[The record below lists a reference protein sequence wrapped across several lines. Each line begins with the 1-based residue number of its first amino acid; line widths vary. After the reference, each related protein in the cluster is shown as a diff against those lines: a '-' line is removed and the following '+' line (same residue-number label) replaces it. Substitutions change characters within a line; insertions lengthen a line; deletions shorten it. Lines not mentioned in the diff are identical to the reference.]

1 MRRRAACTEPACSR
15 GREGYARR
23 KRASVKFLRARLS
36 GAIVPAV
43 WVFAA
48 VFLVRLIVLVRLT
61 EAPSLLPAGGDMQ
74 FYQEWALRIAGGEL
88 TDYRAFY
95 GLPLYPY
102 LLALVYK
109 CFGQNNFLPGFL
121 QICAD
126 SATAVLVFKIALRV
140 SERPEWPPSADNSG
154 SAKAG
159 RRIFIAA
166 CAAAAWAL
174 FVPAQA
180 YSVVVMPTAFG
191 TFAFWLI
198 VFQLLKRDMAP
209 GRLGS
214 FAFGLGIGA
223 TAMGVATVSSLIPL
237 VLAAVVLKNG
247 GTTGENAWRSKLAA
261 SILLLLGLVIGSA
274 PCWTHNFLI
283 SRDPVVLSAHSGVN
297 FWIGNNAEATG
308 YPHFPGLRAG
318 QAEMIEDSITTAE
331 RSAGKPLKRAEVSAY
346 WSAKAREYIKSQPAA
361 WLRLLARKVVNF
373 WNAFEYDDIAVISRL
388 QGEGVLL
395 PGLRFGLI
403 AALGIPG
410 VYLAFRRSRP
420 ARWLAAAILLQ
431 MAAVLPVFVT
441 ERYRIVVVPGLLI
454 FAAFTVVRLWEQFV
468 RLELRSAAVPLTLI
482 AGTTAFVSLPP
493 KDPNLWALGAYNLG
507 RAALEAGDFGR
518 AEAALQRARAYTPG
532 NPETAFALGNVRL
545 AQGDR
550 TGAKA
555 FYIQTLA
562 VDADHKRALNNLG
575 VMELEDGHADAA
587 EAYFNR
593 ALQREPGS
601 ATTRYLLARS
611 LLAQNK
617 PKAAKAQIDQATSA
631 QPKQPEFLAL
641 REEIDKAISAAEKR

>member
-1 MRRRAACTEPACSR
+1 M
-15 GREGYARR
+15 
-23 KRASVKFLRARLS
+23 L
-36 GAIVPAV
+36 
-43 WVFAA
+43 
-48 VFLVRLIVLVRLT
+48 
-61 EAPSLLPAGGDMQ
+61 
-74 FYQEWALRIAGGEL
+74 FYQDWALRIAGGEL

-109 CFGQNNFLPGFL
+109 CFGQNNFLPGLL

-126 SATAVLVFKIALRV
+126 SGTGVVLFKIALRV
-140 SERPEWPPSADNSG
+140 FGRPDLPPPGADKPAPTS
-154 SAKAG
+154 
-159 RRIFIAA
+159 RRPFFLAA
-166 CAAAAWAL
+166 CAAAGWAL

-180 YSVVVMPTAFG
+180 YSIAVMPTAFG

-198 VFQLLKRDMAP
+198 VFQLLKRDLAP

-214 FAFGLGIGA
+214 FGFGLGIGA
-223 TAMGVATVSSLIPL
+223 AAMGVATVSSLIPL
-237 VLAAVVLKNG
+237 VLAAIVLKKG
-247 GTTGENAWRSKLAA
+247 RTTSENAWRSKLAA
-261 SILLLLGLVIGSA
+261 AILLLLGLLVGSA
-274 PCWTHNFLI
+274 PCWAHNFLI

-297 FWIGNNAEATG
+297 FWLGNNAEATG

-318 QAEMIEDSITTAE
+318 QAAMIDDSITTAE
-331 RSAGKPLKRAEVSAY
+331 RAAGKPLKRAEVSAY

-361 WLRLLARKVVNF
+361 WLRLLARKIVNF

-388 QGEGVLL
+388 QGEGVLF
-395 PGLRFGLI
+395 PGLRFGLV

-410 VYLAFRRSRP
+410 AYLAFRRYRASRWV
-420 ARWLAAAILLQ
+420 AGAILLQ
-431 MAAVLPVFVT
+431 MAAVLLVFVT

-454 FAAFTVVRLWEQFV
+454 FAAFTAVLLWEQFMRV
-468 RLELRSAAVPLTLI
+468 ELRGTVLPLTLI

-507 RAALEAGDFGR
+507 REALEAGDFHR
-518 AEAALQRARAYTPG
+518 AEAELQRARAYAPG

-545 AQGDR
+545 AEGDR
-550 TGAKA
+550 AGAKA
-555 FYIQTLA
+555 FYIQALA
-562 VDADHKRALNNLG
+562 VDPDHKRALNNLG

-593 ALQREPGS
+593 ALQQEPGS

-611 LLAQNK
+611 LFAQNK
-617 PKAAKAQIDQATSA
+617 PEPAKAQIDLAISE

-641 REEIDKAISAAEKR
+641 RAEIDKAISVEQKR